1 MLAQVEK
8 KVDCFV
14 LFCFLDL
21 HKKRLLS
28 VFSSLWNSTEL
39 SFYCVCCGAYVALH
53 FSLKGVGFKSGNV
66 LGQVTGLAVFFF
78 RNSCLIVTVI
88 VILSVSVMMYPHVF
102 MRLGCHDYVSS
113 HNWVVLLYIINL
125 VKFLNVTPDKCQHDY
140 D

>member
-1 MLAQVEK
+1 M
-8 KVDCFV
+8 
-14 LFCFLDL
+14 
-21 HKKRLLS
+21 
-28 VFSSLWNSTEL
+28 FSSLWNSTEL

-53 FSLKGVGFKSGNV
+53 FSLKGVGF
-66 LGQVTGLAVFFF
+66 TGLAVFFF

-113 HNWVVLLYIINL
+113 YSWVVLLYIINL

>member
-66 LGQVTGLAVFFF
+66 LGQVTGFLLQKLLSDCDCD
-78 RNSCLIVTVI
+78 RHLI
-88 VILSVSVMMYPHVF
+88 SQCYDVSTCVYEAGM
-102 MRLGCHDYVSS
+102 S
-113 HNWVVLLYIINL
+113 
-125 VKFLNVTPDKCQHDY
+125 
-140 D
+140 